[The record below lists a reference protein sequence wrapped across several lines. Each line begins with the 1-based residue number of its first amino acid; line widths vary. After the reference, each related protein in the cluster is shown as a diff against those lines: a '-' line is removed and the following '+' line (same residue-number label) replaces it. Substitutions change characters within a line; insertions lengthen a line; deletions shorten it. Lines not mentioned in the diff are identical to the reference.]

1 MSFKSKKLKND
12 EIRPAIEK
20 MTEMGLTIVSTP
32 ELKELFLLIKKFL
45 NGNERYDVFISLP
58 KTKQVIRGELEVEV
72 GKHTWVKLEH
82 L

>member
-32 ELKELFLLIKKFL
+32 ELKELYQSFSCF
-45 NGNERYDVFISLP
+45 YSSMDS
-58 KTKQVIRGELEVEV
+58 RGPFCRL
-72 GKHTWVKLEH
+72 HYYL
-82 L
+82 

>member
-1 MSFKSKKLKND
+1 
-12 EIRPAIEK
+12 

-58 KTKQVIRGELEVEV
+58 KTKQVIRGYCW
-72 GKHTWVKLEH
+72 K
-82 L
+82 